1 MGNNNAYLLR
11 ALRNTAEL
19 VRQELLSRTAEAAGK
34 RFHKFLTDFAWPVL
48 QPGTPFVD
56 NWHIHAIC
64 EHLEAVTRGEINRLI
79 VSMPFRMLKS
89 TIISQAW
96 PAWEWTQLPSTQ
108 FLTAS
113 YAKDLATRDAVD
125 SRRIMESHEYR
136 LCWGHKFEFTSDQNV
151 KTRFENNR
159 RGTRTVLSTDS
170 SGTGFG
176 GNRIVWD
183 DPISAKEADNELARK
198 SAVEFWKGTLRTRF
212 NDAAKDAAV
221 ITHQRFHVEDPT
233 GYILANETESN
244 WDHLV
249 LPMRFDAESR
259 KTTSL
264 GYVDPRKNAGELL
277 MPQRLSEP
285 VVREMEKGLGAYHTS
300 AQLNQNPEPRG
311 GIIFD
316 RNYWKFYKVL
326 PELDEVIIS
335 VDCAFKDTKNSDY
348 VAIQAWGRKGANKY
362 LLRRLRER
370 LGFAAT
376 VLAVRGFKQQFPKS
390 IAILIEDK
398 ANGPAVVETLQK
410 EVAGII
416 PVNPEGG
423 KTARAFAMQPE
434 HEAGNLWLPDPSI
447 DAGVEVYLTEL
458 SSFDG
463 NPSKHDD
470 EVDGTTQA
478 INWFRTRER
487 SMGLL
492 NWMREEVKHREAA

>member
-1 MGNNNAYLLR
+1 MGSPNAHMSRAIQNTLEAVRLEILLR
-11 ALRNTAEL
+11 SADDAKK
-19 VRQELLSRTAEAAGK
+19 S
-34 RFHKFLTDFAWPVL
+34 FHKFLTDFAWPVL

-64 EHLEAVTRGEINRLI
+64 EHLEAVTRGDIKRLLINI
-79 VSMPFRMLKS
+79 PFRMLKS

-96 PAWEWTQLPSTQ
+96 PAWEWLTLPHLQYMSG
-108 FLTAS
+108 S

-125 SRRIMESHEYR
+125 SRRIMESPWYR
-136 LCWGHKFEFTSDQNV
+136 ACWGHIFEFTSDQNV

-159 RGTRTVLSTDS
+159 RGTRTVLSTEAT
-170 SGTGFG
+170 GTGFG
-176 GNRIVWD
+176 GNRILWD
-183 DPISAKEADNELARK
+183 DPISAKDADSELARR

-212 NDAAKDAAV
+212 NDASKDAAV
-221 ITHQRFHVEDPT
+221 ITHQRFHTEDPT
-233 GYILANETESN
+233 GYILANETETN

-249 LPMRFDAESR
+249 LPMRFDPEKR

-264 GYVDPRKNAGELL
+264 GFVDPRKVAGELL
-277 MPQRLSEP
+277 MPHRLAEP
-285 VVREMEKGLGAYHTS
+285 VVREMESGLGKYHTQ
-300 AQLNQNPEPRG
+300 AQLQQDPEPRG

-316 RNYWKFYKVL
+316 RNHWKFYKVL
-326 PELDEVIIS
+326 PELEEIIVS

-376 VLAVRGFKQQFPKS
+376 VQAVRGFKQAFPK
-390 IAILIEDK
+390 AVAVLVEDK

-410 EVAGII
+410 ELAGII
-416 PVNPEGG
+416 PINPEGG

-434 HEAGNLWLPDPSI
+434 HEAGNLWLPDVSVDP
-447 DAGVEVYLTEL
+447 GVGVYLTEL

-463 NPSKHDD
+463 NPSNHDD
-470 EVDGTTQA
+470 EVDATTQA

-492 NWMREEVKHREAA
+492 NWMREEVKQREAA